1 MFCFSKNYGTW
12 RIQAEIGKKENRSL
26 GTRNMSFR
34 KFIKIYNET
43 DIYLVE
49 DVIPPNPMTS
59 KNI

>member
-1 MFCFSKNYGTW
+1 
-12 RIQAEIGKKENRSL
+12 
-26 GTRNMSFR
+26 MSFR

-49 DVIPPNPMTS
+49 DVVPPNPMTS